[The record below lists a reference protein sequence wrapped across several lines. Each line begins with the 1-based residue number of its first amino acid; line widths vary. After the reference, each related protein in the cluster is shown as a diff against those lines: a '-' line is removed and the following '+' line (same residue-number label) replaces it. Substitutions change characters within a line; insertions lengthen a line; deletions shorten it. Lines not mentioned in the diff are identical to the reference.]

1 MINGD
6 DIEAFETLY
15 GYWGCDYDTKARV
28 QNMTPMSMVKE
39 FASETGQN
47 PQPHLYATLI
57 AEEAD
62 EWRSEYQRDTK
73 EEQLKELA
81 DLVYVIYGFANAK
94 GWDLDEAIRRVHVN
108 NVGRC
113 IQPDG
118 TIHRREDGKIIK
130 NPEYPAVNL
139 NDLTQEQ

>member
-6 DIEAFETLY
+6 DIEAFEALY
-15 GYWGCDYDTKARV
+15 GYWGCDYGNKDRV

-39 FASETGQN
+39 FARETGQN